1 MLSKIVLRGQSEAFQ
16 IRSTYILMQMLFG
29 GNLGFYKSGESK
41 KRLSSSAQIRGY
53 VLIYVATYPRGY
65 ICSQREVGDLQ
76 NMETN
81 THEKIITY
89 TILNLLLY
97 NCDLEPSEPEQ
108 RG

>member
-1 MLSKIVLRGQSEAFQ
+1 MEATWVFTRVVKVKRGPLRGSHRPLRSEATH
-16 IRSTYILMQMLFG
+16 I
-29 GNLGFYKSGESK
+29 
-41 KRLSSSAQIRGY
+41 
-53 VLIYVATYPRGY
+53 ATYPRGY

-81 THEKIITY
+81 TNEKIITY